1 MAKTKQQEMP
11 FSFHERDQKATQ
23 DKKLEMEK
31 ACEVADYGS
40 WKPFRYGIV
49 PYSIL
54 APKWDQMQGKEEYDR
69 KQRIKEKAEANYR
82 MAKLPPR
89 M

>member
-1 MAKTKQQEMP
+1 
-11 FSFHERDQKATQ
+11 
-23 DKKLEMEK
+23 MEK
-31 ACEVADYGS
+31 ACEVADYGA

-49 PYSIL
+49 PYEIL

-69 KQRIKEKAEANYR
+69 KQRIKMKAEANYK

-89 M
+89 MQEHQDALKAKADDSLEDAN